1 MGKYVYD
8 NKAIIIIVFLL
19 YVHYTVHPE
28 INSKAQFGTNNA
40 TVTLEWSQ
48 EAGVTYN
55 VSVAPKMDVNFID
68 NTAVKL
74 IGVAYNVGYNVS
86 IVSILCGRN
95 STTTRVQLSYG
106 ESPTKD
112 VSS

>member
-1 MGKYVYD
+1 M
-8 NKAIIIIVFLL
+8 
-19 YVHYTVHPE
+19 HPE
-28 INSKAQFGTNNA
+28 INSIAQFGTNNA
-40 TVTLEWSQ
+40 TVTLEWAQ

-112 VSS
+112 AFS